1 MRQKS
6 PKNRPSPSKTPFS
19 SSPAVFEQAFL
30 QRLGQTPTQFIHT
43 KMKTG
48 SDLQAVR
55 YLYDILAA
63 GITAQN
69 NCMSQPFDRYYRPPV
84 MPVSTQPEKSASPIR
99 RMQHKLVRDKIP
111 TLLKTKGIPCL
122 YTTLSEEN
130 YLRALNHLFQQLM
143 ADYRNS
149 QSFEKLADLLEVM
162 GAIVKARGSTWEE
175 LTALRKKRKEQYG
188 GYEKRIFLK
197 EVNKP

>member
-6 PKNRPSPSKTPFS
+6 PKNPAFS
-19 SSPAVFEQAFL
+19 LKNALFPLHLPYLSRAFL
-30 QRLGQTPTQFIHT
+30 QRLGQTSTQFIHT

-63 GITAQN
+63 GIAAQN

-111 TLLKTKGIPCL
+111 TLLKNK
-122 YTTLSEEN
+122 
-130 YLRALNHLFQQLM
+130 
-143 ADYRNS
+143 RNS
-149 QSFEKLADLLEVM
+149 LSVYHFIRRKLPAC
-162 GAIVKARGSTWEE
+162 VKPSVST
-175 LTALRKKRKEQYG
+175 AYG
-188 GYEKRIFLK
+188 RLSKQPIF
-197 EVNKP
+197 